1 MNDVAPLWSLALTY
15 LEPRMQK
22 MLFKPFIEPL
32 VPLNLDGQTIIL
44 QAKDAVMC
52 ELVRNNYGPIIEG
65 VLEEICG
72 QPIEISI
79 IVATDH
85 HQNETEILNQVENID
100 PLDEIVIFDEVDDVE
115 DDEPIDDIENMIG
128 YELIAQYDLISEE
141 IENLKKQNN
150 RVSSTGVYHSESE
163 MSMQTE
169 TATRTEARKSQN
181 LVSSPKRTTTP
192 LAIASPT
199 IEHNSHL
206 NPLYTFERFI
216 NGKSNEF
223 AHAAAIAVSQSP
235 GRVYN
240 PLFFYGDVGL
250 GKTHL
255 MHAIGNAILQR
266 NPNTKVLYVPFEH
279 FLTEFIAAIRDKT
292 TLAFQNRYRKV
303 DLLLLDDIQFIE
315 KKERTQEEFF
325 HTFNTLY
332 NAQKQIVICS
342 DRAPKKIPYLAD
354 RILTRLEAGL
364 MADFNRPDLET
375 RIAILQS
382 KAYDE
387 GLEVAPEVFSYI
399 AARIT
404 SNIRELEGALM
415 QLKARAK
422 MTGNYEFN
430 FDQAISIL
438 GNLIDN
444 TSARQISIELIQ
456 QIVAAF
462 YKITTDDLI
471 SKKRTAELTLP
482 RQIAMYFSRAQTPV
496 SLPKIGESFGGRDH
510 TTVMHAIDKVTEMSN
525 NDPAFKQI
533 LQEIE
538 RQIVA

>member
-32 VPLNLDGQTIIL
+32 VPLNLDGQKITL

-72 QPIEISI
+72 QPIEISVI
-79 IVATDH
+79 AATDSH
-85 HQNETEILNQVENID
+85 TNESENLGQENSID
-100 PLDEIVIFDEVDDVE
+100 LLDEIVIFDEVDDVE
-115 DDEPIDDIENMIG
+115 DDEPVDDIENMIG
-128 YELIAQYDLISEE
+128 YELIAQYDQISEE

-150 RVSSTGVYHSESE
+150 RASANGSYNGESE
-163 MSMQTE
+163 MSART
-169 TATRTEARKSQN
+169 TPRTEARKSQN
-181 LVSSPKRTTTP
+181 PVNLSKRTTVP
-192 LAIASPT
+192 LTIASPT

-462 YKITTDDLI
+462 YKITTEDLI

-482 RQIAMYFSRAQTPV
+482 RQIAMYFSRAQTPI

-525 NDPAFKQI
+525 NDPSFKQI